1 MEMNEPCPTIKV
13 DFDNWAATPLAVRQ
27 MLLALRSG
35 AAMVA
40 KSIRVLAVL
49 ESHPEQ
55 IPQKYPLLHSTV
67 SQMITTLGENA
78 EAAQAQLDSDDQAAL
93 SPATRELLQTLCS
106 LAAQAAPLHQL
117 LTGLE
122 SNTADVREQNSH
134 LNLALHEQDPDLRA
148 AAETIDHIFTLLAH
162 LSDDL
167 QIASEQLVQLRQ
179 GMEGYLKKER
189 YPSPS
194 DGVDE
199 IFKRVSRRI
208 EEGQRIT
215 DLRAYCYRAAQLLRM
230 ESWRK
235 PKEEEFN
242 EKSSRLLQGDDKGDN
257 KQRRFACMK
266 QCEKRLPL
274 ETRWLMREYADPI
287 RLGENPSQCRK
298 ELATLL
304 GVSRQQL
311 INRVRSIREG
321 LYKCVEICLEK
332 QSDSGQ

>member
-1 MEMNEPCPTIKV
+1 MNEPCPTIKV

-27 MLLALRSG
+27 VLLALRFG
-35 AAMVA
+35 AAMAA
-40 KSIRVLAVL
+40 KSIRLLAGL
-49 ESHPEQ
+49 ESHPER

-78 EAAQAQLDSDDQAAL
+78 EAAQAQLDSVDQA
-93 SPATRELLQTLCS
+93 SFPPAACELLQTLCG
-106 LAAQAAPLHQL
+106 LAVQVAPLRQL
-117 LTGLE
+117 LASLE
-122 SNTADVREQNSH
+122 NDTASVREQNGH
-134 LNLALHEQDPDLRA
+134 LSLALRSQEPALRA

-167 QIASEQLVQLRQ
+167 QIASERLVRLRQ
-179 GMEGYLKKER
+179 EMEAYLKKEH

-194 DGVDE
+194 DGADE

-235 PKEEEFN
+235 PKEEEFD
-242 EKSSRLLQGDDKGDN
+242 EKSSRVLQGDDRGED

-266 QCEKRLPL
+266 QCEERLPL
-274 ETRWLMREYADPI
+274 ETRWVMREYADPV
-287 RLGENPSQCRK
+287 RLGEDPSQHRK
-298 ELATLL
+298 ELAVLL
-304 GVSRQQL
+304 GVSRQHL

-321 LYKCVEICLEK
+321 LYKCVENCLEK
-332 QSDSGQ
+332 QSGSGQ